1 MGRVTGIVVIAA
13 AAIGAKVHADLVTLS
28 ATRDA
33 AIYESFDG
41 SLGNGAGRYLFAGKN
56 NQNRARRS
64 LLHFDIAG
72 ALPSGATITSARLT
86 LNMSQSAGGASTISL
101 HRSLSDWTTGASD
114 PADPEGSGT
123 AALAGDATWLFSSA
137 DGAGGGTAWS
147 TAGGDFNAAAS
158 ASVLTS
164 AVGLYSLSSAQ
175 LIADVASFVSNP
187 DANFGWFI
195 LGDESVLGNARRFD
209 SSEGGELGGIAPTL
223 QIEFTA
229 IPAPGALAVLG
240 LAPLLARR
248 RR

>member
-1 MGRVTGIVVIAA
+1 MGRVTGIIVVAA
-13 AAIGAKVHADLVTLS
+13 VAVGTEVRADLVTLS

-72 ALPSGATITSARLT
+72 ALPSGATITAARLT

-101 HRSLSDWTTGASD
+101 HRAVSDWTTGASD